1 MRTLRLQVNG
11 DTLDTAAPAHW
22 TLLEVLR
29 YRLNLTGSKQGCDK
43 GDCGA
48 CTVLLDGKP
57 HLSCITLAA
66 MAEGHEV
73 VTIEGLMPLHAA
85 RGGEGADPIQSAF
98 DRCGALQC
106 GFCQPGMMLS
116 ARALLDRNPC
126 PTRGEIREALSGN
139 LCRCT
144 GYTQIFEAV
153 ELAVAESLGVAPAP
167 RSWEEQRMKPEDAQ
181 RVAREAAAA
190 LARARDEG
198 AR

>member
-1 MRTLRLQVNG
+1 MRILKLRVNG
-11 DTLDTAAPAHW
+11 DLREVAAPDHW

-29 YRLNLTGSKQGCDK
+29 YQLALTGSKQGCDK

-57 HLSCITLAA
+57 VLACLTLGATA
-66 MAEGHEV
+66 QGHEIT
-73 VTIEGLMPLHAA
+73 TIEGLLPAHRRA
-85 RGGEGADPIQSAF
+85 GGSGADPIQQAF

-116 ARALLDRNPC
+116 ARALLARNAC

-153 ELAVAESLGVAPAP
+153 ESAVCEQLGIQPKLRAWEHPAP
-167 RSWEEQRMKPEDAQ
+167 VQPTEPRS
-181 RVAREAAAA
+181 
-190 LARARDEG
+190 
-198 AR
+198 